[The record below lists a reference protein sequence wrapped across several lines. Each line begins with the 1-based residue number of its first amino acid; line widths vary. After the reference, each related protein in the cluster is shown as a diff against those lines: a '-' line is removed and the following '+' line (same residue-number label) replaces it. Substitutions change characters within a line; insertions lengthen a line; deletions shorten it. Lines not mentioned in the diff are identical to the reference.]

1 MIDNITN
8 TVTVTAVITDTEGK
22 ELFRSS
28 HTRPGASILA
38 AGKYQFNSIIHP
50 MELVL
55 SDAQKQFIPAPTS
68 PDEGNEAEPTQAPNT
83 PGDDSITSGGS
94 E

>member
-28 HTRPGASILA
+28 HTTPGASILA
-38 AGKYQFNSIIHP
+38 AGKFQFNSIIHP

-55 SDAQKQFIPAPTS
+55 TDAQRQFIPAPKDE
-68 PDEGNEAEPTQAPNT
+68 DEGNESEPIQAPNT
-83 PGDDSITSGGS
+83 PGDDAIASGGS